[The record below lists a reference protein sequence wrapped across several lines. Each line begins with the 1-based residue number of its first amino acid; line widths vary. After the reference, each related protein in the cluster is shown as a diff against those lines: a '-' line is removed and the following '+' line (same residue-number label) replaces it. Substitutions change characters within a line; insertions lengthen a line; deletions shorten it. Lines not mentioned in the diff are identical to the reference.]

1 VSPAVDIYAL
11 GLVLIECITGRR
23 EYPGNALE
31 AAVARLH
38 RRPMVPVGLPESLR
52 MLLLAMTADE
62 PEARPD
68 ADEVLAATR
77 AISREVGVDAETV
90 LSPALM
96 AAPTGAF
103 SPPPGVVAG
112 ATVSTGASATTGAYV
127 GAVADGETPAASR
140 PRRRRVLVAVGIA
153 LAAVLV
159 VGSALALTLVRA
171 SSTTPLPPPASSVP
185 AIPAAPAAVAPT
197 TEEAEPL
204 RSPRVRVTT
213 RPRPRT
219 TTAVAPPAAT
229 TPASVVVTTPPA
241 PVVAPPPVVVTTT
254 PTGRSESS
262 SPSSPSSPTSPAS
275 RLVAAP

>member
-1 VSPAVDIYAL
+1 L

-52 MLLLAMTADE
+52 MLLVAMTADE
-62 PEARPD
+62 PDARPD

-77 AISREVGVDAETV
+77 TISREVGVDAETV

-103 SPPPGVVAG
+103 NPPPGVVAG
-112 ATVSTGASATTGAYV
+112 PAVSTGSSATTGAYA
-127 GAVADGETPAASR
+127 GAAVAGETPAASH
-140 PRRRRVLVAVGIA
+140 PRRRRLLVAVGIA
-153 LAAVLV
+153 LVAVLV
-159 VGSALALTLVRA
+159 AGSALALTLVRA
-171 SSTTPLPPPASSVP
+171 SSSTAPLPPPASSVP

-197 TEEAEPL
+197 TEEAAPL

-219 TTAVAPPAAT
+219 TTAVAPPVVPTSEA
-229 TPASVVVTTPPA
+229 PVVVTPPPA
-241 PVVAPPPVVVTTT
+241 PVVPPPVVVTTT
-254 PTGRSESS
+254 PTERSA
-262 SPSSPSSPTSPAS
+262 PTTTTTTTVAAPK
-275 RLVAAP
+275 LVAAP